1 MPRHM
6 RGCILA
12 AAVCAGLVTLAGWPA
27 TTGPRSPM
35 GGVTTALAAGTS
47 SRTAVAAVPADFRK
61 DPLEY
66 YFDDRFP
73 QALTYGDA
81 VLADPA
87 TSRALREH
95 VLVTM
100 ATIRLA
106 QGRTGQAREAFGQLL
121 AQSPT
126 AELEQPARL
135 PPDVRQLFY
144 KLRDSLCVAQQKTLV
159 SSGQLRADLRT
170 LAIGDIEDNSI
181 VKGSF
186 NTDHFCRGLAQVMI
200 SDLQG
205 TTSLKLVDRQR
216 LQVLLDELKIAKD
229 ASVAAPDTR
238 VQLGLLCGAQTYLF
252 GQFMLL
258 DHNRGR
264 LDMRWVNTATG
275 EILLADGVEGSIG
288 NTRDLFKLERKLL
301 VEMLAPRIQR
311 LVDSTRAPQN
321 LQRQIEM
328 YLDKRQRTLPS
339 SSAYATV
346 LETRGRAEA
355 QERSGD
361 LKAAAASWEKV
372 AAMDPSDATSKTR
385 ARSLTAYDRVPRN

>member
-1 MPRHM
+1 MARHM
-6 RGCILA
+6 RGSILT
-12 AAVCAGLVTLAGWPA
+12 AAVCAGLATIVGWPA
-27 TTGPRSPM
+27 STGTHSPM
-35 GGVTTALAAGTS
+35 GGVANALAAGPGS
-47 SRTAVAAVPADFRK
+47 HAAVTTVPADFRK

-66 YFDDRFP
+66 YFDDRFS
-73 QALTYGDA
+73 QALTYGEA
-81 VLADPA
+81 VLADRA

-106 QGRTGQAREAFGQLL
+106 QGHTEQARTAFGQLL

-144 KLRDSLCVAQQKTLV
+144 KLRDSMCVAQQKTLV
-159 SSGQLRADLRT
+159 ASGHLHADLRT

-205 TTSLKLVDRQR
+205 ATPLKLVDRQR
-216 LQVLLDELKIAKD
+216 LQVLLDELKISKD
-229 ASVAAPDTR
+229 AGLVAPDTR

-264 LDMRWVNTATG
+264 LDLRWVNTATG
-275 EILLADGVEGSIG
+275 EILLAEGVEGSIG
-288 NTRDLFKLERKLL
+288 NTGDLFKLERKLL
-301 VEMLAPRIQR
+301 VEMIAPRIQR
-311 LVDSTRAPQN
+311 LVDSTQAPQN

-328 YLDKRQRTLPS
+328 YLDKKQRTLPS

>member
-1 MPRHM
+1 MARHT
-6 RGCILA
+6 RSCILT
-12 AAVCAGLVTLAGWPA
+12 AAVCASLVTI
-27 TTGPRSPM
+27 
-35 GGVTTALAAGTS
+35 ALAAGTS
-47 SRTAVAAVPADFRK
+47 PPTVVTAVPADFRR

-66 YFDDRFP
+66 YFDDRFS
-73 QALTYGDA
+73 QALTYGEA

-87 TSRALREH
+87 TSRSLREH
-95 VLVTM
+95 VLVTL

-106 QGRTGQAREAFGQLL
+106 QGRTGQARAAFGQLL

-144 KLRDSLCVAQQKTLV
+144 RLRDSICVAQQKTLV
-159 SSGQLRADLRT
+159 SSGHLRADLQT

-186 NTDHFCRGLAQVMI
+186 NTEHFCRGLAQVMI

-205 TTSLKLVDRQR
+205 ATSLKLVDRQR
-216 LQVLLDELKIAKD
+216 LQVLLDELKISKD
-229 ASVAAPDTR
+229 AGVVAPDTR

-258 DHNRGR
+258 ERNRGR
-264 LDMRWVNTATG
+264 LDIRWVNTATG
-275 EILLADGVEGSIG
+275 EILLADGVEGKIG
-288 NTRDLFKLERKLL
+288 STADLFRLERKLL

-311 LVDSTRAPQN
+311 LMDSTRAPQD

-328 YLDKRQRTLPS
+328 YLDKKQRSLPT
-339 SSAYATV
+339 SSAYASV

-372 AAMDPSDATSKTR
+372 AAMDPSDATSRTR
-385 ARSLTAYDRVPRN
+385 ARSLTAYDRIPRN